1 MNEVFEPKEVSRK
14 TAALSA
20 ELSQLEWITDAS
32 RVEKLSQDFAW
43 FSPILKRDLAGLKA
57 DAVVRPTTQEQI
69 VDVVAQCAK
78 HGIPITARGSGTGNY
93 GQCTPLHGGVV
104 LDLSAYNKM
113 LWVGDGKIEGQA
125 HLQPAGVAR
134 AQAGMRMIEF
144 DKATQAKG
152 FELRCVPSTFRS
164 ATIGGLYGGGFGGI
178 GSINYGPLAST
189 GNVLG
194 CRAVTIEP
202 EPKIVDLRAPDAL
215 LLHHVYGT
223 NGLVLE
229 LELALG
235 PAHAW
240 NEIIVCFDDFDK
252 AINFADAV
260 ANAPGIAKKSVTF
273 LAAPIP
279 DYLTLLAKSL
289 EAGKHAVLIAYA
301 AASEI
306 GVLQIAKEFGG
317 SVSMQKTAAEVTRT
331 NRTILEY
338 TWNHT
343 TLHALKVDKTLT
355 YIQSGFT
362 AGKHLEQAR
371 AMRKLFGDEVMLH
384 LEFIRSKE
392 GMMTCSGLQLVRYS
406 TEKRLNEIMQ
416 LHRDNGVYI
425 ANPHVFM
432 VEDGKQGMVNP
443 DVVATKMR
451 FDPQGLLNPGKL
463 RGWAMREQIMADAK
477 AGKVSLA
484 TLPKF

>member
-1 MNEVFEPKEVSRK
+1 MNEVFDRNDVSTK
-14 TAALSA
+14 SLALA
-20 ELSQLEWITDAS
+20 SQLEQMEWITEAS
-32 RVEKLSQDFAW
+32 RVERLSQDFAW
-43 FSPILKRDLAGLKA
+43 FSPVLKRDLAGMKG
-57 DAVVRPTTQEQI
+57 DVVVRPTTEAQI
-69 VDVVAQCAK
+69 VEVVSQCARQR
-78 HGIPITARGSGTGNY
+78 IPITVRGSGTGNY
-93 GQCTPLHGGVV
+93 GQCTPLFGGVI

-113 LWVGDGKIEGQA
+113 LWIGEGEA
-125 HLQPAGVAR
+125 TGSAR
-134 AQAGMRMIEF
+134 AQAGIRMIDF
-144 DKATQAKG
+144 DKATQPQG
-152 FELRCVPSTFRS
+152 YELRCVPSTFRS

-194 CRAVTIEP
+194 CRAITIEA

-229 LELALG
+229 LELALA

-240 NEIIVCFDDFDK
+240 NELIVCFEDFDK
-252 AINFADAV
+252 ALEFADAV
-260 ANAPGIAKKSVTF
+260 AHAPGLTKKSVTF
-273 LAAPIP
+273 MAAPIP
-279 DYLTLLAKSL
+279 DHLSLLAKSL
-289 EAGKHAVLIAYA
+289 TPGHHAVFIAVA
-301 AASEI
+301 AASQA
-306 GVLQIAKEFGG
+306 GVEQLVREFGG
-317 SVSMQKTAAEVTRT
+317 QITLQKSASEIAST
-331 NRTILEY
+331 NRTILEF

-343 TLHALKVDKTLT
+343 TLHAMKVDKSLT

-371 AMRKLFGDEVMLH
+371 VMRKLFGDEVMLH

-392 GMMTCSGLQLVRYS
+392 GLMTCSGLQLVRYT
-406 TEKRLNEIMQ
+406 TEARLNEIMQ
-416 LHRDNGVYI
+416 LHQEHGVYI
-425 ANPHVFM
+425 ANPHVYM
-432 VEDGKQGMVNP
+432 VEDGKQGMINP

-451 FDPQGLLNPGKL
+451 FDPHGLLNPGKL
-463 RGWAMREQIMADAK
+463 RGWAIRDQIMADVK